1 MCVVLTLSI
10 NLTLSLTWISQTFI
24 ARYCGKLTISVA
36 IIYRKLPEPYLL
48 QHCWIICFTSN
59 IPARCYASL
68 TLQLIFSRHTVP
80 GSVFE
85 SENNALDHKILF
97 FYLFRNLKT
106 LASLSFSRHFDCL
119 SRADPWHQEI
129 SGVHKVGFSKFV
141 HSVMP
146 GECVHKPCELKS
158 WTAKFVWNSILRWS
172 EVIDKFLSR
181 LKFRILIV
189 LSFLSDITR
198 FKKLLFYCLIAWT
211 DERFW
216 SEIIFSFHI

>member
-1 MCVVLTLSI
+1 MVWWGRITGNS
-10 NLTLSLTWISQTFI
+10 SLGI

-36 IIYRKLPEPYLL
+36 IIYRKLPEPYLH

-68 TLQLIFSRHTVP
+68 TLQLIFSHHTVP

-85 SENNALDHKILF
+85 SENKALDHKILF

-129 SGVHKVGFSKFV
+129 SG
-141 HSVMP
+141 
-146 GECVHKPCELKS
+146 
-158 WTAKFVWNSILRWS
+158 AQNSFFPNSYTLS
-172 EVIDKFLSR
+172 CLVNVYTSPVI
-181 LKFRILIV
+181 
-189 LSFLSDITR
+189 
-198 FKKLLFYCLIAWT
+198 
-211 DERFW
+211 
-216 SEIIFSFHI
+216 